1 MYAFHQWFL
10 LKKTRVIT
18 FILSGLQNNEGGE
31 KRGPNKEHGWRS
43 SKKISQFSELYG
55 QVNLA
60 LKKSLEIIQRSYKTQ
75 KRK

>member
-1 MYAFHQWFL
+1 MHAFHQWFL
-10 LKKTRVIT
+10 FKKTRVIT

-43 SKKISQFSELYG
+43 SEKISQFGKLYG

-60 LKKSLEIIQRSYKTQ
+60 LNTSLEITQRSYKTQ